1 MVGSAPKRR
10 HLNKYSDF
18 SKVPDLGSSG
28 KVKDFEAKLKA
39 VIDCIEKGSSSST
52 RTFDIQIP
60 LEYVSEEYQREP
72 FAIKN
77 IDDAWRMLNE
87 KGKLQYPRANP
98 DIY

>member
-10 HLNKYSDF
+10 HLNKFTDF
-18 SKVPDLGSSG
+18 SKVPDLDSTG
-28 KVKDFEAKLKA
+28 KVKGFEAKLKT
-39 VIDCIEKGSSSST
+39 VIDCIEKEGSSST

-60 LEYVSEEYQREP
+60 LEYVSDEYQREP
-72 FAIKN
+72 FVIKN

-87 KGKLQYPRANP
+87 KGKIQYPRVNP